1 MVTELTPDEL
11 LRQTPLFR
19 SLERKVQDQVSLRA
33 DFRSFK
39 EGDRILEAGMPGRAL
54 LVVLK
59 GSVDVYAREGNTR
72 LRVARVEAG
81 ELLGEIA
88 FFMPD
93 HPRTADVIGK
103 SPGLL
108 AFIPLELYQEWCR
121 TSPGSAAALEKA
133 VLNVLADR
141 LEETNRLM
149 AHLMAQYRSSGLT
162 SALQWLRG
170 LVGARP

>member
-1 MVTELTPDEL
+1 MVTDLTPDEL

-39 EGDRILEAGMPGRAL
+39 EGDRILEAGAPGRAL
-54 LVVLK
+54 VIVLK
-59 GSVDVYAREGNTR
+59 GTADVYAREGSR
-72 LRVARVEAG
+72 RIRVARVDSGA
-81 ELLGEIA
+81 LLGEIS

-103 SPGLL
+103 SNGLI
-108 AFIPLELYQEWCR
+108 AFIPLDVYQEWCS

-133 VLNVLADR
+133 VLSVLADR

-149 AHLMAQYRSSGLT
+149 AHLMTQYRSSGLT
-162 SALQWLRG
+162 SALHWLRG
-170 LVGARP
+170 LVGSKA